1 MDDDSPRGVVEAIRR
16 ARLVDVDLST
26 CPAAVRAGA
35 RGLQAS
41 LAAAAERLAG
51 DLYEHRAHFVHEL
64 VQNADDAKYASD
76 AELELGLAGRWFY
89 AASNQAPG
97 FTRDDVV
104 ALCDINKSTKR
115 LDEATTG
122 SKGIGFKAVFA
133 VADAV
138 HVLSNDYRFGFDT
151 ARDGAIG
158 LVSPRWLDDVDRL
171 PRARWSATRR
181 APRSSCWSSTATR
194 TSETPSSP

>member
-16 ARLVDVDLST
+16 ARLVDVDLSS

-64 VQNADDAKYASD
+64 VQNADDAAYATSD

-89 AASNQAPG
+89 AASVSYTHLTLP
-97 FTRDDVV
+97 
-104 ALCDINKSTKR
+104 
-115 LDEATTG
+115 TTPY
-122 SKGIGFKAVFA
+122 V
-133 VADAV
+133 
-138 HVLSNDYRFGFDT
+138 
-151 ARDGAIG
+151 
-158 LVSPRWLDDVDRL
+158 
-171 PRARWSATRR
+171 
-181 APRSSCWSSTATR
+181 
-194 TSETPSSP
+194 